1 MVPSWRTI
9 ILMMLVMILF
19 NIGYSFLLRDAGKSA
34 EISYSRFLSEI
45 AGNNLKTVR
54 FKGTAANG
62 EFLKKIK
69 VSETVQGKEVIREV
83 EAFTTT
89 MPATAD
95 PALIAELTVHKVEI
109 RAVSPEASLLVTF
122 LVSLLPWL
130 LIIGVWWYISR
141 NARSQGPAGMLGSF
155 AKSGARMYGT
165 GEKVNVTFDDVAGME
180 NCKQELMEIVDYLKD
195 PGQFRR
201 IGGKV
206 PKGVLLVGPPGTGK
220 TLLARAVAGE
230 AGVNFFTI
238 SASQFIEMFVGVGA
252 SRVRDLFSSAKKG
265 APSIIF
271 IDEIDA
277 VGRSRGTGFGGGH
290 DEREQTLNQLLSEMD
305 GFDQHEEV
313 IVLAATNR
321 PDVLDPA
328 LLRPGRFDRHVVI
341 ERPDWRDREKILMVH
356 TRKIAMAEGI
366 DLVTIAKGTPGMTGA
381 DLENLINEAAILASR
396 AGASEVT
403 MEHLELAKD
412 KLLMGGERKMV
423 ISDSEKKLTAYH
435 EAGHALVAKL
445 LPGTDPIHK
454 VTIIP
459 HGMALGITQQL
470 PEDDRYHYPRSYLE
484 SRICVAL
491 GGRAAERL
499 VFGEVSTGAQ
509 SDLKLV
515 TDLAEKMVCQWGMS
529 EKVGPVAFTRG
540 EEHPFLGRKL
550 AEEKGFSE
558 AMAWKI
564 DQEISGIIRH
574 EEEVADKLLSS
585 NRPALDALATA
596 LQEEETLDGPRVEE
610 ILQYATIHTGVSS
623 AKQ

>member
-1 MVPSWRTI
+1 MNQPAWRTI
-9 ILMMLVMILF
+9 IIMMLLGILF
-19 NIGYSFLLRDAGKSA
+19 NIGYSYLRRDAGQSA
-34 EISYSRFLSEI
+34 EISYSRFRSEL
-45 AGNNLKTVR
+45 AGNNLKKVM

-62 EFLKKIK
+62 EFLKKIQ
-69 VSETVQGKEVIREV
+69 VSETVQGKEVLRQV
-83 EAFTTT
+83 GAFTTT

-95 PALIAELTVHKVEI
+95 PALLAELTDHKVEI
-109 RAVSPEASLLVTF
+109 RAVSTEASPLVSIF
-122 LVSLLPWL
+122 ISLLPWL

-141 NARSQGPAGMLGSF
+141 TVRNQGPAGMMGGF
-155 AKSGARMYGT
+155 AKSGAKMYGT
-165 GEKVNVTFDDVAGME
+165 GEKVKVTFDDVAGME
-180 NCKQELMEIVDYLKD
+180 NSKQELKEIVDYLKD

-201 IGGKV
+201 IGGKM

-220 TLLARAVAGE
+220 TLLARAVAVE
-230 AGVNFFTI
+230 AGVNFFSI

-252 SRVRDLFSSAKKG
+252 SRVRDLFQNAKKG

-277 VGRSRGTGFGGGH
+277 VGRSRGTGLGGGH

-341 ERPDWRDREKILMVH
+341 ERPDWRDREKILKVH
-356 TRKIAMAEGI
+356 TRKIALAEGI
-366 DLVTIAKGTPGMTGA
+366 DFSNIAKGTPGMTGA
-381 DLENLINEAAILASR
+381 DLENLVNEAAILASR
-396 AGASEVT
+396 ENASAVT
-403 MEHLELAKD
+403 AAHFEQAKD

-423 ISDSEKKLTAYH
+423 ISDTEKRLTAYH
-435 EAGHALVAKL
+435 EAGHTLIAKL

-454 VTIIP
+454 VTLIP
-459 HGMALGITQQL
+459 HGIALGITQQL
-470 PEDDRYHYPRSYLE
+470 PEDDRYYYPRSFLE
-484 SRICVAL
+484 NRISVAL
-491 GGRAAERL
+491 GGRSAERL

-509 SDLKLV
+509 SDLKMV

-558 AMAWKI
+558 EMAWKI
-564 DQEISGIIRH
+564 DQEITSIIRQG
-574 EEEVADKLLSS
+574 EKLADELLAA
-585 NRPALDALATA
+585 NRPSLDALATA
-596 LQEEETLDGPRVEE
+596 LQEEETLDGVRVEE
-610 ILQYATIHTGVSS
+610 ILGHVQ
-623 AKQ
+623 